1 MFGWYFMA
9 GKIPGW
15 IERLLLPRLSS
26 IEGELKAVNSEMKRL
41 ETKIDSLDERLN
53 TRIDSLS
60 EKVDV
65 VRDIERL
72 KVEGAELKRQR

>member
-1 MFGWYFMA
+1 MA
-9 GKIPGW
+9 ENIPGW
-15 IERLLLPRLSS
+15 VERLLLPRLSS
-26 IEGELKAVNSEMKRL
+26 MEGELKAINFEVKRL

-65 VRDIERL
+65 VRY
-72 KVEGAELKRQR
+72 